1 MAIDKIHVKTT
12 INGPPEE
19 FLTDP
24 YVSLLELYV
33 KL

>member
-12 INGPPEE
+12 INGHEE

-24 YVSLLELYV
+24 YVSMMLAA